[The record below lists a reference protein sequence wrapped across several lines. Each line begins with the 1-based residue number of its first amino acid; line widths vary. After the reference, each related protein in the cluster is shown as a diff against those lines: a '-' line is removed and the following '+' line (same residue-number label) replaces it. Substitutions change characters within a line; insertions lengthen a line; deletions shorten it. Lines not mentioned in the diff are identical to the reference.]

1 MSSIRVRGSLAIVPL
16 LLCLAGCAGTGGGFG
31 TTAEPPPPAAPASA
45 PPAPNINPGDLV
57 GRWGYA
63 AYHKDSDRAR
73 TQAAAQGGCNNAYTI
88 GRGPSGGVMMH
99 LADARDPQELRL
111 KLGSDGKTYLGPD
124 GPAPDARDRE
134 VMTFDGRVLIMRWVD
149 PEISGRYGTSIYV
162 RCGAPGT
169 AAAKRKTG

>member
-1 MSSIRVRGSLAIVPL
+1 MSSIRVCGAVAVIPL
-16 LLCLAGCAGTGGGFG
+16 LLWLAGCAGTGGSFG

-63 AYHKDSDRAR
+63 AYHKDADRAR

-88 GRGPSGGVMMH
+88 GRGPSGGVLMH
-99 LADARDPQELRL
+99 LADAREPQELRL
-111 KLGSDGKTYLGPD
+111 KLGTDGKTYLGPD
-124 GPAPDARDRE
+124 GPAPDSRDRE
-134 VMTFDGRVLIMRWVD
+134 VVNFDGRILIMRWVD

-169 AAAKRKTG
+169 AAAKRKAG